1 MTGLSIFILPA
12 LLILPS
18 AWAMTIEEVADS
30 VAKVGLHQVELDSTI
45 ASVGLDVLEIGEK
58 LDTLL
63 ADYTLQSTDASVP
76 VCQCATEIRELLVI
90 VGATQ
95 NATSQLQ
102 TELDTFRGRQAA
114 SATVQAS
121 QVLMLVVYFLTILSI
136 YVVKRCQKV
145 REKAQQKEFELLEK
159 QLRSS
164 KAKRRAAA
172 AREKSAPAPSQE

>member
-1 MTGLSIFILPA
+1 MLSPVFLPA
-12 LLILPS
+12 LLILTS
-18 AWAMTIEEVADS
+18 AWAQEAPVATLEV
-30 VAKVGLHQVELDSTI
+30 VAQLVAQSSILL
-45 ASVGLDVLEIGEK
+45 GEK

-63 ADYTLQSTDASVP
+63 ADSTLQS
-76 VCQCATEIRELLVI
+76 TEIRELLAI

-95 NATSQLQ
+95 NATSQLR
-102 TELDTFRGRQAA
+102 TELDTLRGRQAA
-114 SATVQAS
+114 SAAIQAS

-164 KAKRRAAA
+164 RAKRRAAA
-172 AREKSAPAPSQE
+172 AKEKSALAASQE